1 MLDPKTI
8 PSCLLIISS
17 MGILSGVIALVQGII
32 SNYGWVGIILGVVG
46 AIYWST
52 ELIKIRNKEL
62 LNDRRTD

>member
-1 MLDPKTI
+1 
-8 PSCLLIISS
+8 